1 MVEKIYHINDRTMK
15 YISLAQSKRQHQYL
29 GLPGEL
35 KIRMPQEITFPNLE
49 VARADEIYVNDEG
62 LIINLEEESRYI
74 TPNTLEKFGKYVI
87 FFSYRYLN
95 KVYLAVLCH
104 KDPKKEFEYYE
115 YSPSLYIK
123 IHYFYFP
130 QEELWE
136 KYENIIC
143 KVKHKKKLTGR
154 EALDMAFVPKFISKK
169 YAPEV
174 TEKLIRIFNDAKI
187 EDELL
192 KLDVGAILTG
202 MVLKYF
208 KSNEKQSRLLGMI
221 NMRHFE
227 SEIQKLVY
235 DEYGE
240 ELDKKDETIE
250 KQSKELENQSKQIK
264 SQTKELENQ
273 SKQIKSQTKELENQS
288 EQINQLNK
296 NEQEYKKKLKQ
307 LNELDDLNSPEG
319 KKIISTLI
327 MMWY

>member
-29 GLPGEL
+29 RLPGKL
-35 KIRMPQEITFPNLE
+35 KIRLPQEITFPNLE
-49 VARADEIYVNDEG
+49 VGRVDEIYVNDEG
-62 LIINLEEESRYI
+62 LIIDLEEESRYI

-115 YSPSLYIK
+115 YAPSLYIK

-130 QEELWE
+130 QDELWE
-136 KYENIIC
+136 KYENIIN
-143 KVKHKKKLTGR
+143 KIRHNIELTER

-174 TEKLIRIFNDAKI
+174 TETLIKIFNDAKI

-192 KLDVGAILTG
+192 KLDIGAILTG
-202 MVLKYF
+202 MVLKHF
-208 KSNEKQSRLLGMI
+208 KSNEKQSRLIGMI

-250 KQSKELENQSKQIK
+250 KQSKELKNKSKELKNKSKELKNKSKQINK
-264 SQTKELENQ
+264 
-273 SKQIKSQTKELENQS
+273 
-288 EQINQLNK
+288 LNK
-296 NEQEYKKKLKQ
+296 NEKEYKKKLKQ
-307 LNELDDLNSPEG
+307 LNELDDLNSPEA

-327 MMWY
+327 MM

>member
-15 YISLAQSKRQHQYL
+15 YISLAQSIRQHQYL

-62 LIINLEEESRYI
+62 LIINLEEESGDI
-74 TPNTLEKFGKYVI
+74 TPTTLDKFGKYVI
-87 FFSYRYLN
+87 FFSYRYLSQ
-95 KVYLAVLCH
+95 VYLAVLCH

-115 YSPSLYIK
+115 YSSSLYIK

-273 SKQIKSQTKELENQS
+273 S

-327 MMWY
+327 MM

>member
-1 MVEKIYHINDRTMK
+1 M
-15 YISLAQSKRQHQYL
+15 
-29 GLPGEL
+29 
-35 KIRMPQEITFPNLE
+35 
-49 VARADEIYVNDEG
+49 
-62 LIINLEEESRYI
+62 
-74 TPNTLEKFGKYVI
+74 EKFGKYVI

-115 YSPSLYIK
+115 YAPSLYIK

-130 QEELWE
+130 QDELWE
-136 KYENIIC
+136 KYENIIN
-143 KVKHKKKLTGR
+143 KIRHNIELTER

-174 TEKLIRIFNDAKI
+174 TETLIKIFNDAKI

-192 KLDVGAILTG
+192 KLDIGAILTG
-202 MVLKYF
+202 MVLKHF
-208 KSNEKQSRLLGMI
+208 KSNEKQSRLIGMI

-250 KQSKELENQSKQIK
+250 KQSKELKNKSKELKNKSKQINK
-264 SQTKELENQ
+264 
-273 SKQIKSQTKELENQS
+273 
-288 EQINQLNK
+288 LNK
-296 NEQEYKKKLKQ
+296 NEKEYKKKLKQ
-307 LNELDDLNSPEG
+307 LNELDDLNSPEA

-327 MMWY
+327 MM